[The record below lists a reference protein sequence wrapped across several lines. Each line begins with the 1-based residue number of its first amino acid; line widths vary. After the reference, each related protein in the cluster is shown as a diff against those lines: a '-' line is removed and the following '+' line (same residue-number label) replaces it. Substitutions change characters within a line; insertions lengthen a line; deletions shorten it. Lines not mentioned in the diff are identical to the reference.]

1 MRPIER
7 PAFTAVLSSVLL
19 AGCAARGGWF
29 GPDELGPPFSD
40 PELTVPAAALLVR
53 QGESRKAEVIDRL
66 GPAQVLRFDSGYEA
80 WVYRSRGGR
89 DARATPELV
98 LLFDPSGVLARLRA
112 RPAYGEAGS

>member
-7 PAFTAVLSSVLL
+7 PAFAAVLSSVLL

-80 WVYRSRGGR
+80 WVYRSRGRARRAGHAR
-89 DARATPELV
+89 TGAAVRSVGGAGPAARAA
-98 LLFDPSGVLARLRA
+98 GVWGGR
-112 RPAYGEAGS
+112 